1 MHLCSPNDA
10 VLICNTAISRTFF
23 FLLRP
28 LILRQ
33 TRCRA
38 RSSGGVYNCRDENA
52 YGTKGGGGSG
62 SSHGGGIVPKVC
74 KYIQ

>member
-1 MHLCSPNDA
+1 MQPQWRGFDLQHRDFTN
-10 VLICNTAISRTFF
+10 FF
-23 FLLRP
+23 PLLRP

-52 YGTKGGGGSG
+52 YGTQGGGSG
-62 SSHGGGIVPKVC
+62 SGSSYGGGIVPKVC